1 MRTVFYAIVS
11 FAALALAQI
20 QSHDPNPPVLEP
32 HSGTEWTVGATE
44 TVSWDT
50 TGIIVTDPAGRPLTG
65 KVVLGYV
72 TADSQFLWQ
81 TQPLT
86 QDFLLSEKQTQV
98 VVPNVPSGKYFIALE
113 GDTGNWSQQFT
124 IKNPAEPSGT
134 PPKSIVV
141 TPVSSGAASATSS
154 DSTTSAQSTST
165 SAATSATTTKG
176 ASAASG
182 SGTSSGTGSSTSG
195 TSATSSG
202 TSTSATATAP
212 SGTSSS
218 DTNSATS
225 SLATVLSSSSG
236 SGTAPTGTN
245 APNGAQ
251 SWKAA
256 GSRVALPAVGLLVA
270 GMIAF

>member
-1 MRTVFYAIVS
+1 MRTVFYTVVS
-11 FAALALAQI
+11 LAALALAQI

-50 TGIIVTDPAGRPLTG
+50 TGIIVNDPAGRPLTG
-65 KVVLGYV
+65 QVVLGYV

-86 QDFLLSEKQTQV
+86 KGFLLSEKQTQV

-141 TPVSSGAASATSS
+141 TPVSSGTASTTSS
-154 DSTTSAQSTST
+154 DSTSSAQSTST
-165 SAATSATTTKG
+165 SSSASVTITSG
-176 ASAASG
+176 ASTASR
-182 SGTSSGTGSSTSG
+182 STTSSGTASSTSD

-202 TSTSATATAP
+202 TSSGATATAP
-212 SGTSSS
+212 SGTTS
-218 DTNSATS
+218 SAT
-225 SLATVLSSSSG
+225 SLATVLSSSS
-236 SGTAPTGTN
+236 SSSAAPTGTN
-245 APNGAQ
+245 SPNGAQ

-256 GSRVALPAVGLLVA
+256 GSGVVIPAVGLFVA
-270 GMIAF
+270 GMVAF

>member
-1 MRTVFYAIVS
+1 MRTVFYTVVS
-11 FAALALAQI
+11 LAALALAQI

-32 HSGTEWTVGATE
+32 HSGTEWTVGSTE

-65 KVVLGYV
+65 QVVLGYV
-72 TADSQFLWQ
+72 TADSQHLWQ

-86 QDFLLSEKQTQV
+86 AGFLLSEKQTQV

-113 GDTGNWSQQFT
+113 GDSGNWSQQFT

-134 PPKSIVV
+134 PPASIVV

-154 DSTTSAQSTST
+154 DSTSSAHSTST
-165 SAATSATTTKG
+165 SASTSATTTTD
-176 ASAASG
+176 ASATSG
-182 SGTSSGTGSSTSG
+182 SGTSSGTGSTTSG
-195 TSATSSG
+195 VSVTSSG
-202 TSTSATATAP
+202 TSSGATATAP
-212 SGTSSS
+212 SGTGSSGTS
-218 DTNSATS
+218 SAT

-236 SGTAPTGTN
+236 SSAAPTGTN

-251 SWKAA
+251 SWKAS
-256 GSRVALPAVGLLVA
+256 GSSVVIPAVGLLVA
-270 GMIAF
+270 AMVIF